1 MLYIS
6 YILYIYIIYIYIYN
20 VDSFVVSVEIIHEN
34 LAQSGDG
41 IQLS

>member
-6 YILYIYIIYIYIYN
+6 YIIYILHIYIYN
-20 VDSFVVSVEIIHEN
+20 VDSFLVSVKIIHEN
-34 LAQSGDG
+34 LGQSGDG

>member
-6 YILYIYIIYIYIYN
+6 YIIYILHIDIYN
-20 VDSFVVSVEIIHEN
+20 VDSFVVSVKIIHEN
-34 LAQSGDG
+34 LGQSGDG